1 MVAGFLLSGV
11 CKDRKGLGS
20 SLGVSE
26 CLREQVLLMT
36 LTLGEVLAVLLGLGA
51 AEVAAVLAHTPGPC
65 RAPPE
70 TERETSPAL
79 MRSQLVTS

>member
-1 MVAGFLLSGV
+1 MVAGFLLSVV
-11 CKDRKGLGS
+11 CEDRKGLGS
-20 SLGVSE
+20 SLGVCE

-36 LTLGEVLAVLLGLGA
+36 LAEVLAVLLGLGA

-70 TERETSPAL
+70 TERKTSPTL
-79 MRSQLVTS
+79 MRFQLVTS